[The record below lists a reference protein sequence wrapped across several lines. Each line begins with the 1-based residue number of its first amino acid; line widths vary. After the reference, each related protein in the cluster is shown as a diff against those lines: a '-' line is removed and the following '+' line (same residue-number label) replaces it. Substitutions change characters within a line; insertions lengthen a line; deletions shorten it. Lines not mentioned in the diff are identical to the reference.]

1 MSRGITGIHGQ
12 QTLNKASRRKIFV
25 QKHKIGQNNYYFTA
39 IRDNDMFFFF
49 KIKYKISC
57 IFFKHQKT
65 STIQITFER
74 FHTQFYISVSQP
86 FSFPFISF
94 HNALPKWKL
103 YSRNN
108 GTDVIRQSPRQNS
121 NKFQQQMETSL
132 KRKKVKL
139 VQWKLIFNQ
148 ELIHAFS
155 CEYNEVKFAEQERG
169 VGIARGATKN
179 NPRFLSAL

>member
-1 MSRGITGIHGQ
+1 MHFI
-12 QTLNKASRRKIFV
+12 QTSENK
-25 QKHKIGQNNYYFTA
+25 YYP
-39 IRDNDMFFFF
+39 
-49 KIKYKISC
+49 
-57 IFFKHQKT
+57 
-65 STIQITFER
+65 ITFER

-108 GTDVIRQSPRQNS
+108 GTDVIRESPRQNS

-139 VQWKLIFNQ
+139 VHWKLIFNQ

>member
-1 MSRGITGIHGQ
+1 MLYTKPPCEA
-12 QTLNKASRRKIFV
+12 N
-25 QKHKIGQNNYYFTA
+25 
-39 IRDNDMFFFF
+39 
-49 KIKYKISC
+49 
-57 IFFKHQKT
+57 
-65 STIQITFER
+65 
-74 FHTQFYISVSQP
+74 
-86 FSFPFISF
+86 
-94 HNALPKWKL
+94 NALPKWKL

-155 CEYNEVKFAEQERG
+155 CEYNEVKFAEKERG

>member
-1 MSRGITGIHGQ
+1 MHFL
-12 QTLNKASRRKIFV
+12 QTSENKYYP
-25 QKHKIGQNNYYFTA
+25 NNLWAFSYTILHLCFT
-39 IRDNDMFFFF
+39 
-49 KIKYKISC
+49 
-57 IFFKHQKT
+57 
-65 STIQITFER
+65 TFPVS
-74 FHTQFYISVSQP
+74 FHLL
-86 FSFPFISF
+86 

-169 VGIARGATKN
+169 VGIARGATMN
-179 NPRFLSAL
+179 NTRFLSAL

>member
-1 MSRGITGIHGQ
+1 
-12 QTLNKASRRKIFV
+12 
-25 QKHKIGQNNYYFTA
+25 
-39 IRDNDMFFFF
+39 
-49 KIKYKISC
+49 
-57 IFFKHQKT
+57 
-65 STIQITFER
+65 
-74 FHTQFYISVSQP
+74 
-86 FSFPFISF
+86 
-94 HNALPKWKL
+94 
-103 YSRNN
+103 
-108 GTDVIRQSPRQNS
+108 
-121 NKFQQQMETSL
+121 METSL